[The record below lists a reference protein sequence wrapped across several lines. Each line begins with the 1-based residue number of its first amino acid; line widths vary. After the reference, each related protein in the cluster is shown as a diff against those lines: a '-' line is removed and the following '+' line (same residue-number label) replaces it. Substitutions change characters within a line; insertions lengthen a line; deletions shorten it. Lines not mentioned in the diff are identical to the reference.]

1 MLSAYQT
8 HWIVVEQRS
17 LAFLAPGISSVEDNY
32 SKTQGRRDGLGM
44 TPTHHPYCAIVVA
57 G

>member
-17 LAFLAPGISSVEDNY
+17 LAFLATGISSVEDNY